1 MQITIEDVSPVEK
14 RVEFELPWA
23 DVAPKL
29 DKAYDSLRKGL
40 RLPGFRPGKVPRALL
55 ERMYKQQVEDEV
67 ARDLVEFSLG
77 QAIRENQLQ
86 PVAPPTVDQLEI
98 KTGAPFKFSARVEVR
113 SQVTPK
119 DYAGIAL
126 KRRPPKVTDEEI
138 QRALEG
144 YQRRLTEY
152 KPIEGRKETGP
163 TDLVRIEMSG
173 RVGEHRLKRREVLL
187 DLEDDVSGA
196 LPGLASRLRGKP
208 IGGTDHVEV
217 DYTLPPPAA
226 EGQAPAPGTPPAELA
241 GKHVHLHVTIKEAR
255 EKKVPA
261 LDDELAKDTGEAET
275 LDGLRAKVREK
286 LIETDQQRI
295 KRELERS
302 LIKELV
308 KHNDFP
314 VAPAL
319 IDRYAQLIVNRAKS
333 QLMVMGVDVEGVDD
347 ERMRAE
353 MRTEAE
359 EEARGAILIQSISE
373 REGITVT
380 DADLQKRIAELAA
393 GRNENPK
400 QLRAELEKDHR
411 IHQIENQIRE
421 QKTLDML
428 ISQAKISDEDSLIEA
443 PPSLIVTPEEARRE
457 AAAARSSKKKESTP

>member
-1 MQITIEDVSPVEK
+1 
-14 RVEFELPWA
+14 
-23 DVAPKL
+23 
-29 DKAYDSLRKGL
+29 
-40 RLPGFRPGKVPRALL
+40 
-55 ERMYKQQVEDEV
+55 
-67 ARDLVEFSLG
+67 
-77 QAIRENQLQ
+77 
-86 PVAPPTVDQLEI
+86 
-98 KTGAPFKFSARVEVR
+98 
-113 SQVTPK
+113 
-119 DYAGIAL
+119 
-126 KRRPPKVTDEEI
+126 
-138 QRALEG
+138 
-144 YQRRLTEY
+144 
-152 KPIEGRKETGP
+152 
-163 TDLVRIEMSG
+163 
-173 RVGEHRLKRREVLL
+173 
-187 DLEDDVSGA
+187 
-196 LPGLASRLRGKP
+196 
-208 IGGTDHVEV
+208 
-217 DYTLPPPAA
+217 
-226 EGQAPAPGTPPAELA
+226 
-241 GKHVHLHVTIKEAR
+241 VTIKEAR

-308 KHNDFP
+308 KRNDFP

-319 IDRYAQLIVNRAKS
+319 IDRYAQLIVNRAKQ
-333 QLMVMGVDVEGVDD
+333 QLMMMGVDVEGVDD

-373 REGITVT
+373 REGINVT
-380 DADLQKRIAELAA
+380 DADLQKRIAELASA
-393 GRNENPK
+393 RNENPK

-443 PPSLIVTPEEARRE
+443 PPSMIVTPEEARRE
-457 AAAARSSKKKESTP
+457 AAAAKSSKKKESTP